1 MNAVRRVSSRG
12 RLMMAVDLG
21 GTKIL
26 AGLISVDGRLVRE
39 LRRPVDAWNRSA
51 LLTQLVSVVREIQDH
66 VPARGRLEGV
76 GVAVPGAVR
85 PDGTVWAP
93 NLKEWRRVALA
104 DHLTKYTGLR
114 AVVENDRLTS
124 LLGEQ
129 WCGAARGVGSAVFIT
144 IGTGLGA
151 GFMLD
156 RHSFTGTHG
165 VAGSIGWWVLG
176 KDRTSARSAEIGM
189 LEAAVAGPAILRR
202 MRRAGIS
209 GSSARELVTAA
220 RRGDWRAR
228 AILKDVGEL
237 VGLAVANLVSLF
249 DPEIVVLGGG
259 VAQAGRFL
267 LDPIRTAVRSHAQP
281 LARSVRICR
290 SALGTRASLFGAA
303 ALVNPDLK
311 V

>member
-129 WCGAARGVGSAVFIT
+129 WCGAARGRFRS
-144 IGTGLGA
+144 LHHDW
-151 GFMLD
+151 D
-156 RHSFTGTHG
+156 RSRRWVH
-165 VAGSIGWWVLG
+165 AGSSQLYRNAWRGGI
-176 KDRTSARSAEIGM
+176 DR
-189 LEAAVAGPAILRR
+189 
-202 MRRAGIS
+202 
-209 GSSARELVTAA
+209 
-220 RRGDWRAR
+220 
-228 AILKDVGEL
+228 L
-237 VGLAVANLVSLF
+237 VGPGEGSNLCQ
-249 DPEIVVLGGG
+249 E
-259 VAQAGRFL
+259 R
-267 LDPIRTAVRSHAQP
+267 
-281 LARSVRICR
+281 
-290 SALGTRASLFGAA
+290 
-303 ALVNPDLK
+303 
-311 V
+311 

>member
-26 AGLISVDGRLVRE
+26 AGLISANGHLVRE
-39 LRRPVDAWNRSA
+39 LRRPVVAWNRSD

-165 VAGSIGWWVLG
+165 AAGSIRWWVLG
-176 KDRTSARSAEIGM
+176 EDRTSRSSAAIRM
-189 LEAAVAGPAILRR
+189 LYGAVRRPAIFMRTRCAGGLR
-202 MRRAGIS
+202 
-209 GSSARELVTAA
+209 LCAA
-220 RRGDWRAR
+220 
-228 AILKDVGEL
+228 AILT
-237 VGLAVANLVSLF
+237 
-249 DPEIVVLGGG
+249 
-259 VAQAGRFL
+259 
-267 LDPIRTAVRSHAQP
+267 TAPR
-281 LARSVRICR
+281 
-290 SALGTRASLFGAA
+290 
-303 ALVNPDLK
+303 
-311 V
+311 